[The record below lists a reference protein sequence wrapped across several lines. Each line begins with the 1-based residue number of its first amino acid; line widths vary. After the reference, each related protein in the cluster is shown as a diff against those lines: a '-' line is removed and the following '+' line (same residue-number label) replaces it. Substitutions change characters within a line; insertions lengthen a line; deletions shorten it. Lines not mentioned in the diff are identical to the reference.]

1 MTAME
6 HLTRAR
12 SAGGARRRLGR
23 ASAAPA
29 WFPWPGFAWSGLA
42 WSGTVALLLLLGGFD
57 GARSARAEATAV
69 GGRVARV
76 AIQGNRR
83 VEDDAIR
90 AVIATRAGNLC
101 DPRQLANDV
110 RAIWRLGYFDDIRVG
125 LFGGANARIVVFL
138 LREKPAVNKILVSGH
153 DEIELEKIN
162 EVLDLQRGAILSVAQ
177 IKRNVEKIRELYVE
191 KGFYLAEVNY
201 RLRRVAD
208 ARVDI
213 VLKITEHAKVAIRR
227 ITFIGNHR
235 IPAAELAQYME
246 TREGG
251 HFSFLTSSGTY
262 QQQVLERDMAAI
274 AALYYDR
281 GFVNVRIADPLVV
294 LSPDRR
300 YMYLTIHVREGE
312 VFKLGRVDIKGELLW
327 PRAQLL
333 QELKIRPGETFSRS
347 RLGLDVMGLTSRY
360 KDRGYAYANL
370 TPLTNID
377 ADKRVIDLTFEI
389 EKGPVVTIERINVLG
404 NSKTRDKVIRRELRI
419 AEGDR
424 FSQSLLDRSIERVRA
439 LGYFE
444 SADLSTE
451 RGTGDD
457 RIVVNIEVRERAT
470 GTFQVGA
477 GFSSVENFIAQ
488 AQISQE
494 NLFGRGQRLSLQ
506 AQLSG
511 LRQMFALSFSEPYFL
526 DSRWTFGFELYNSL
540 RVFDS
545 FDRNA
550 IGGTL
555 TWGYPVLD
563 DVHLFVSYR
572 GEQVDVTTRGR
583 RGLFGAGL
591 AQALPSGVRLANLF
605 NDGFTSSARLT
616 LQWDR
621 RNNRL
626 FPSKGFFHAAWI
638 EAATDLLGSQN
649 RFNRYG
655 AFSRWYYPLLGP
667 IIFKLNGQIGVIT
680 SPDPNGV
687 PIFERFFTGGIFD
700 VRGFRPRSLGPRV
713 YVPESPN
720 PSARLFAFNKGG
732 NKELV
737 LNAEVEFP
745 IFDKV
750 GIRGVVFT
758 DAGQA
763 FDDDQSVSLTGL
775 RHSWGFGLRWFSP
788 IGPLRFEW
796 GLPFAPE
803 PDEKPIVFEFTIGN
817 FF

>member
-1 MTAME
+1 ME
-6 HLTRAR
+6 YPFELHP
-12 SAGGARRRLGR
+12 ARRRLAPGR
-23 ASAAPA
+23 GSARGA
-29 WFPWPGFAWSGLA
+29 LA
-42 WSGTVALLLLLGGFD
+42 RRVAVLLLLGAPLLALPAAAAD
-57 GARSARAEATAV
+57 AVV
-69 GGRVARV
+69 GGRVSRV

-83 VEDDAIR
+83 VESDAIR
-90 AVIATRAGNLC
+90 AVLGTRVGNPLS
-101 DPRQLANDV
+101 PQQLASDV
-110 RAIWRLGYFDDIRVG
+110 QAIWRLGYFDDVRVG
-125 LFGGANARIVVFL
+125 LFGGEAARIVVFL
-138 LREKPAVNKILVSGH
+138 LREKPAIAKIFVSGN

-162 EVLDLQRGAILSVAQ
+162 EALDLQRGAILNIAQ
-177 IKRNVEKIRELYVE
+177 VKRNVEKIRELYIE
-191 KGFYLAEVNY
+191 KGFYLAEVSY

-208 ARVDI
+208 ERVDI
-213 VLKITEHAKVAIRR
+213 LLKVTEHAKVTIRR
-227 ITFIGNHR
+227 ITFIGNRR

-251 HFSFLTSSGTY
+251 HFSFVTSSGTY
-262 QQQVLERDMAAI
+262 KQQDLERDMAAI

-300 YMYLTIHVREGE
+300 YMYLTIHIREGE
-312 VFKLGRVDIKGELLW
+312 TFRLGRVDVKGDLLW

-333 QELKIRPGETFSRS
+333 RELKVRPGETFSRS
-347 RLGLDVMGLTSRY
+347 RLGLDVVELTNRY
-360 KDRGYAYANL
+360 KNRGYAYANL

-377 ADKRVIDLTFEI
+377 ADKRVIDLTFEVQ
-389 EKGPVVTIERINVLG
+389 KGPVVTIERINVLG

-424 FSQSLLDRSIERVRA
+424 FNQSQIDRSLGRVRA

-451 RGTGDD
+451 RGTADD
-457 RIVVNIEVRERAT
+457 RIVINLEVRERPT
-470 GTFQVGA
+470 GTFQIGA

-488 AQISQE
+488 AQVSQE

-506 AQLSG
+506 AQVSG
-511 LRQMFALSFSEPYFL
+511 LRQMFALSFSEPYFI
-526 DSRWTFGFELYNSL
+526 DSRWTFGFEVYNSL
-540 RVFDS
+540 RVFES

-550 IGGTL
+550 VGGTL
-555 TWGYPVLD
+555 TWGYPVLE
-563 DVHLFVSYR
+563 DVHLFASYR

-591 AQALPSGVRLANLF
+591 SQSLPSGVRLANLF
-605 NDGFTSSARLT
+605 NDGFTSSARVT

-626 FPSKGFFHAAWI
+626 FPSKGFFQAAWV
-638 EAATDLLGSQN
+638 EAATNLLGSQN

-655 AFSRWYYPLLGP
+655 AFSRWYYPLFGP
-667 IIFKLNGQIGVIT
+667 MILKLNGQIGVIT

-713 YVPESPN
+713 FVLESPSPN
-720 PSARLFAFNKGG
+720 ARLFAFNKGG

-745 IFDKV
+745 IFEKV
-750 GIRGVVFT
+750 VAFAASSSPTPARPSTTISRSRWRACGIAGASAYAGFRRSGRYASSGACPSRQKRVRSRSSSSSRLAIFSSAVF
-758 DAGQA
+758 
-763 FDDDQSVSLTGL
+763 L
-775 RHSWGFGLRWFSP
+775 
-788 IGPLRFEW
+788 
-796 GLPFAPE
+796 
-803 PDEKPIVFEFTIGN
+803 
-817 FF
+817 